1 MFPTPT
7 NPIRTFSMT
16 RRLSDTTARMS
27 IKLENV
33 VPWGR
38 SMDEYV
44 RLFDL
49 DSAALDSK
57 ILGVGD
63 GPASFNAEMHATGRR
78 VVSCDPIYVFSGE
91 QIRSR
96 VQATHDPMIAAV
108 TQHPELFVWETIH
121 SPAELSRV
129 RMGAMEQFLADYDA
143 GR

>member
-7 NPIRTFSMT
+7 NPIRTFST
-16 RRLSDTTARMS
+16 AGRLSDTTPRMS

-49 DSAALDSK
+49 DDAALNSR
-57 ILGVGD
+57 IVGVGD
-63 GPASFNAEMHATGRR
+63 GPASFNAEMHAAGRR

-91 QIRSR
+91 RIRSR
-96 VQATHDPMIAAV
+96 VEATHDPMIAA
-108 TQHPELFVWETIH
+108 
-121 SPAELSRV
+121 
-129 RMGAMEQFLADYDA
+129 
-143 GR
+143 